1 MPILDQFTEAITNHP
16 VFSSLDQRDLAAV
29 MTSAMKRTLDEGEF
43 LVHQDVLWPYLFI
56 VAEGEIHA
64 VKESQEGRV
73 LIATS
78 IQQGEIFWGLGFFIE
93 NATMPVALQ
102 ANQRSALLTWERSDL
117 MPIFKNNGAMS
128 WSICQMMIRRM
139 QVASGIVEE
148 LAFQP
153 VVSRLAGLL
162 LDVFGDAEGEFVSR
176 ELTLD
181 DMAAHIGTTREVV
194 CRHLYRFAE
203 RGAIEIRRTE
213 LKLQDRALLKDH
225 ASNV

>member
-1 MPILDQFTEAITNHP
+1 MNQFTEVITNHP
-16 VFSSLDQRDLAAV
+16 VFSSLDQRDLAVV

-43 LVHQDVLWPYLFI
+43 LVHQDVTWPYLFI

-102 ANQRSALLTWERSDL
+102 ANQGSALLTWERSDL

-203 RGAIEIRRTE
+203 RGVIEIRRTE
-213 LKLQDRALLKDH
+213 LKLQDRELLKDH
-225 ASNV
+225 ASKV

>member
-1 MPILDQFTEAITNHP
+1 M
-16 VFSSLDQRDLAAV
+16 FSSLDQRDLAAV
-29 MTSAMKRTLDEGEF
+29 MTSALKRTLEEGEF
-43 LVHQDVLWPYLFI
+43 LVHQDVIWPYLFI

-78 IQQGEIFWGLGFFIE
+78 IQQWEIFWGLGFFIE

-102 ANQRSALLTWERSDL
+102 ANQRSVLLTWERSDL
-117 MPIFKNNGAMS
+117 MPIFKNNGTMS

-213 LKLQDRALLKDH
+213 LKLQDRKLLKDH
-225 ASNV
+225 ANKV

>member
-1 MPILDQFTEAITNHP
+1 LEQLNDVISTHP
-16 VFSSLDQRDLAAV
+16 VFASLDQRDLNALT
-29 MTSAMKRTLDEGEF
+29 MSAMIRTLDEGEF
-43 LVHQDVLWPYLFI
+43 LVHQEVVWPFLFF
-56 VAEGEIHA
+56 VVDGEIQA

-78 IQQGEIFWGLGFFIE
+78 IQPGEIFWGLGFFIDQ
-93 NATMPVALQ
+93 APMPVALQ
-102 ANQRSALLTWERSDL
+102 ANQKSTLLIWERAGL
-117 MPIFKNNGAMS
+117 MPIIQKNGAMS
-128 WSICQMMIRRM
+128 WSICQIMIRRM
-139 QVASGIVEE
+139 QVASGVVEE

-213 LKLQDRALLKDH
+213 LKLHDRGLLKDH
-225 ASNV
+225 ASRA

>member
-1 MPILDQFTEAITNHP
+1 MDQFTDIISSHP
-16 VFSSLDQRDLAAV
+16 VFLHLDQCDLDAV
-29 MTSAMKRTLDEGEF
+29 KMTAKKRILDEGEF
-43 LVHQDVLWPYLFI
+43 LVHQDVEWPFLFI

-78 IQQGEIFWGLGFFIE
+78 IQRSEIFWGLGFFIE
-93 NATMPVALQ
+93 NAKMPVALRS
-102 ANQRSALLTWERSDL
+102 NQRSTLIIWDRNDL
-117 MPIFKNNGAMS
+117 MPVFQNNGTMS
-128 WSICQMMIRRM
+128 WSICQIMIGRM

-213 LKLQDRALLKDH
+213 LKLQDRELLKDH
-225 ASNV
+225 ANKA